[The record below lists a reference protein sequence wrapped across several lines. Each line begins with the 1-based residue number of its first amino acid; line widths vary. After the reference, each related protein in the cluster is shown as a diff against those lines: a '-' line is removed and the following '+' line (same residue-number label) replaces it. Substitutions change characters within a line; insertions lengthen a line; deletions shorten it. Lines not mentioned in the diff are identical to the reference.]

1 MKATCVQIEF
11 ALRCSAERYHA
22 IAEESAPRV
31 AEVPGLRS
39 KWWWI
44 DPRAGRAGG
53 VYLFES
59 RRSAESY
66 VEGPIVS
73 ALREAPFCE
82 AVQTR
87 ITELLEQP
95 TRSTD
100 ERLRAARDPGAMPEA
115 NGETPPAPDTD
126 PRPTGTHTEPGQDG
140 GPEAAVER
148 FAGRVLGD
156 LSAAMTGVMVRIGH
170 ELGLYRA
177 LGEHGSLTSR
187 ELAGRASV
195 FERYAREWLH
205 QQRAAGYVDYDAER
219 ATFHLAP
226 GAFTVLVAEDSPVFL
241 PPAFDIVA
249 SMWADEARL
258 QKAFTS
264 GEGIGWGEH
273 DPRLF
278 CGVARFFGAAYAT
291 HLERSWLP
299 ALDGVTGKLARGA
312 TVADVGCGHGISTVI
327 MARAFPASRFVGFD
341 GHAGSIEAARQRA
354 EQEQVSDRVRFE
366 HATATDYGGERYD
379 LICFMDSFHDMGDC
393 VAAARHAAR
402 RLADGGSVML
412 VEPLAAERPED
423 NQGPLAAMNYAA
435 STALC
440 TPNALCHP
448 TGLALGAQAGP
459 EALRRA
465 LAEGGLAHFRVV
477 ARTPFHMVIEARA
490 H

>member
-1 MKATCVQIEF
+1 MTAACLQIEF
-11 ALRCSAERYHA
+11 ALRIPAQRYHA
-22 IAEESAPRV
+22 IAEELAPRI
-31 AEVPGLRS
+31 AAVPGLRS

-44 DPRAGRAGG
+44 DPEAARAGG
-53 VYLFES
+53 VYLFEN
-59 RRSAESY
+59 RPAAERY
-66 VEGPIVS
+66 LEGPIVA

-95 TRSTD
+95 TRST
-100 ERLRAARDPGAMPEA
+100 EAALRAAHAA
-115 NGETPPAPDTD
+115 S
-126 PRPTGTHTEPGQDG
+126 TEPAEDP
-140 GPEAAVER
+140 GPEADVER

-177 LGEHGSLTSR
+177 LGEQGPLTSR
-187 ELAGRASV
+187 ELARHASV

-205 QQRAAGYVDYDAER
+205 QQRAAGYLEYDPER
-219 ATFHLAP
+219 AAFRLAP
-226 GAFTVLVAEDSPVFL
+226 GAAAVLVAQDSPVFL

-258 QKAFTS
+258 QQAFTT
-264 GEGIGWGEH
+264 GAGIGWGEH

-278 CGVARFFGAAYAT
+278 CGCARFFGAAYAA

-299 ALDGVTGKLARGA
+299 ALDGVTSKLAQGA
-312 TVADVGCGHGISTVI
+312 TVADVGCGHGVSTVI

-341 GHAGSIEAARQRA
+341 SHTGSIEAARQRA
-354 EQEQVSDRVRFE
+354 EQNQVTGRVRFE

-379 LICFMDSFHDMGDC
+379 LICFMDSFHDMGEC

-440 TPNALCHP
+440 TPSALCHP
-448 TGLALGAQAGP
+448 GGLALGAQAGP

-465 LAEGGLAHFRVV
+465 LAEGGLTHFRV
-477 ARTPFHMVIEARA
+477 AAKTPFHMVIEARA
-490 H
+490 Q